1 LYFPVIRGA
10 RTFLAL
16 LLAGAVLAACGQLPR
31 PFQPEGK
38 SSNALLQL
46 RDRAGIMVQPIVGD
60 APASGTALAKV
71 MAARLRELDIPAAT
85 GIGNQGSQRLTGR
98 AVVRPLARKREE
110 ILLYWELRDASGR
123 RTGLHT
129 QRHEQAAGTWAAGA
143 PALLAELAEKAAP
156 VFAAMVQDPPVK
168 AAAIPGFP
176 RARLVILPL
185 TGAPGDA
192 GESLPRALKA
202 ELAAAKVPVAH
213 RIGEADLLVLGD
225 VTVGPADG
233 GLQAV
238 SIRWSLISADD
249 DRELGTIAQ
258 QNVVPAGSLNGPWGP
273 VAEEVARAT
282 AAGLIDLLGA
292 AGKL

>member
-1 LYFPVIRGA
+1 MTRGA
-10 RTFLAL
+10 RTYLAL

-31 PFQPEGK
+31 PFQPEEK
-38 SSNALLQL
+38 PSNALLLL
-46 RDRAGIMVQPIVGD
+46 RDRAGIVVQPVAGNI
-60 APASGTALAKV
+60 PAGGITLAEI
-71 MAARLRELDIPAAT
+71 MAARLREFDIPAAI
-85 GIGNQGSQRLTGR
+85 GSGNQGSQRLAGR
-98 AVVRPLARKREE
+98 AVLRPLPKKREE
-110 ILLYWELRDASGR
+110 ILLYWELRDADGR

-156 VFAAMVQDPPVK
+156 VLAAMAQDPPVE

-185 TGAPGDA
+185 AGAPGDA
-192 GESLPRALKA
+192 AESLPRALEA
-202 ELAAAKVPVAH
+202 ELAAAKLPVAD
-213 RIGEADLLVLGD
+213 RIGDNDLLVLGN
-225 VTVGPADG
+225 VAVGPAKD
-233 GLQAV
+233 GLQAI
-238 SIRWSLISADD
+238 SIRWSLISAGD
-249 DRELGTIAQ
+249 DRELGTIDQ